1 MCAAICIEKTPFTSF
16 HKSNIVIPLLAVLKP
31 LWPLFG
37 SYPSLHTS
45 LRETADNN
53 QPIISWPW
61 MAMCPVPTIVLLW
74 HRPVALHVLFSPL
87 VAPSHWNIRHL
98 PLWYE
103 IFFSNYLTIITIR
116 GWFLHDS
123 RMILDSRMLIFFHP
137 VCIRLFVYSPHIH
150 RKPQSH
156 THTLTDTVGNSQV
169 CKSQLLKYLLLLSL
183 YQDGDRILLLS
194 TRCLP
199 LTI

>member
-16 HKSNIVIPLLAVLKP
+16 HNSNIVIPSLAVLKP

-53 QPIISWPW
+53 QPIISCW

-74 HRPVALHVLFSPL
+74 HRPVALCVFYSPL
-87 VAPSHWNIRHL
+87 VEPSHWVTHHL
-98 PLWYE
+98 PLWYDY
-103 IFFSNYLTIITIR
+103 FFSNYLTIITKR
-116 GWFLHDS
+116 GWFSHDS
-123 RMILDSRMLIFFHP
+123 QFSYTDFFYP
-137 VCIRLFVYSPHIH
+137 VCIRTFAYNPHKQ

-156 THTLTDTVGNSQV
+156 THRYSWE
-169 CKSQLLKYLLLLSL
+169 
-183 YQDGDRILLLS
+183 
-194 TRCLP
+194 LP
-199 LTI
+199 SM